1 MTIVRLNLF
10 TLPNQALSFEDDNN
24 FYTLRIYQNKEN
36 TTLCDIT
43 INDISVVNGV
53 AIQPNQPIIPYRYL
67 CKDGNFFITT
77 PTDDDE
83 IDYKKF
89 GVNQFLYFGYFE

>member
-10 TLPNQALSFEDDNN
+10 TIPNQTLSFEDDNN

-53 AIQPNQPIIPYRYL
+53 AIQPNQPIIPYIYL
-67 CKDGNFFITT
+67 CKDGNFCITT
-77 PTDDDE
+77 SIDDDE

-89 GVNQFLYFGYFE
+89 GINQFLYFGYFE